1 MRKVVLFMHVSL
13 DGFVAM
19 PSGEID
25 WVLIGEEMFDYASMQ
40 TNRSDLALYG
50 RVTYELMDSYWP
62 TAAYK
67 PDATRHDIEHSTW
80 YNNVRKIIASKT
92 MKGDGLENTT
102 IISENLSTEIR
113 KLKKETGK
121 DIVMFGSPSTAH
133 SLMEENVIDDYWLFI
148 NPILLGQG
156 IPLFKNFKHIVKL
169 KLLESKTFT
178 SGVVCLHYEAKADK

>member
-1 MRKVVLFMHVSL
+1 MHVSL
-13 DGFVAM
+13 DGFVGR
-19 PSGEID
+19 PGGENDWILID
-25 WVLIGEEMFDYASMQ
+25 EEMFDYATMQ

-62 TAAYK
+62 TAASK

-133 SLMEENVIDDYWLFI
+133 SLMEDNMIDDYWLFI
-148 NPILLGQG
+148 NPILIGQG

-169 KLLESKTFT
+169 NLLESKTFT
-178 SGVVCLHYEAKADK
+178 SGVVCLHYEAKTDK